1 MAHLLNW
8 RIPDV
13 SLDSDKSGKMIE
25 TLVFNELS
33 AQIDLDYHY
42 SLSHYR
48 DRENREID
56 FIVRN
61 NAGGLVGVEVK
72 AGSAVSRE
80 DCRHMVWFKNNIV
93 KDEPFIGVV
102 LYTGEVT
109 LPLGKDMYAVPIAA
123 LWS

>member
-1 MAHLLNW
+1 ML
-8 RIPDV
+8 
-13 SLDSDKSGKMIE
+13 
-25 TLVFNELS
+25 NELR

-42 SLSHYR
+42 SLFHYR

-56 FIVRN
+56 FIVRSDSG
-61 NAGGLVGVEVK
+61 ALLGVEVK

-80 DCRHMVWFKNNIV
+80 DCRHMVWFKNNIA

-102 LYTGEVT
+102 LYTGEVA